1 MSSTSDKVDGPA
13 ERDDK
18 EGDAERENEQQ
29 QEISATSTAPQPQP
43 QPPAEAAG
51 TESNEEKSDDVDP
64 LEKDIEKV
72 RIFTRY
78 VWYLASYL
86 FFYVGI
92 YRNLNFPALSRV
104 VKGATSLSVSF

>member
-72 RIFTRY
+72 RIFTLSLRL
-78 VWYLASYL
+78 VFGIL
-86 FFYVGI
+86 FVFLCGD
-92 YRNLNFPALSRV
+92 
-104 VKGATSLSVSF
+104 